1 MSSVCFVYFVVVSRR
16 LMLRLPSILLFASFA
31 LHAAEPAEVKI
42 WPEGAPG
49 QMTPTSAATQEFLRT
64 KAGKTTI
71 TNIHEPT
78 LTVFQPA
85 KPNGTSVI
93 VAPGGGYVF
102 LSAVHEGTQ
111 VCEWLTTIGVTG
123 ILLKYRTPTRDD
135 AAPHE
140 KPVADAA
147 QAIKLVR
154 QKAAE
159 WHLDPKRVG
168 LLGFSAGGNL
178 LAHLACD
185 RDWSLYPQNADEIQ
199 ATKPDFGVMI
209 YGGGFVDSK
218 EPTKLKEGFTVPAD
232 APPMFL
238 ACAHNDGQNSTAS
251 TALYLEYKKQ
261 NIPCELHLFTQG
273 GHGFG
278 MRAESQPINAWPQR
292 CADWMKSMGW
302 LPSVA
307 GLNVDIEAK
316 RVSLEALDIVWRVQ
330 QARNCQDL
338 RGDLSRQIDLLKKA
352 GRLVEAANKA
362 RDIALLEKAD
372 EEFMQEVKRL
382 SNGACNGNH
391 LREYIVSLSNEIKAM
406 EALRNQLMQWERE
419 SAASR

>member
-1 MSSVCFVYFVVVSRR
+1 MRH
-16 LMLRLPSILLFASFA
+16 LLFPALVLASLA
-31 LHAAEPAEVKI
+31 LHAAEPVEIKI

-49 QMTPTSAATQEFLRT
+49 QMAPPSPATLEFLRT
-64 KAGKTTI
+64 KAGKTTL

-147 QAIKLVR
+147 QAIKIVR

-159 WHLDPKRVG
+159 WHLDLRRVG

-185 RDWSLYPQNADEIQ
+185 RGAPLER
-199 ATKPDFGVMI
+199 PDFGVMI
-209 YGGGFVDSK
+209 YGGGFLDSAQ
-218 EPTKLKEGFTVPAD
+218 PGRLKAGFTVPAD

-238 ACAHNDGQNSTAS
+238 ACAHGDGQNPA
-251 TALYLEYKKQ
+251 AAALLYLEYQKLRL
-261 NIPCELHLFTQG
+261 PCELHLFTQG

-278 MRAESQPINAWPQR
+278 MRAENKPVNQWPRR
-292 CADWMKSMGW
+292 CAEWMASMGW
-302 LPSVA
+302 LP
-307 GLNVDIEAK
+307 
-316 RVSLEALDIVWRVQ
+316 
-330 QARNCQDL
+330 
-338 RGDLSRQIDLLKKA
+338 
-352 GRLVEAANKA
+352 
-362 RDIALLEKAD
+362 
-372 EEFMQEVKRL
+372 
-382 SNGACNGNH
+382 
-391 LREYIVSLSNEIKAM
+391 
-406 EALRNQLMQWERE
+406 
-419 SAASR
+419 

>member
-1 MSSVCFVYFVVVSRR
+1 
-16 LMLRLPSILLFASFA
+16 MLRLLLTLVFTSFT
-31 LHAAEPAEVKI
+31 LHAADPAEIKI

-49 QMTPTSAATQEFLRT
+49 QMTPPSPATQEFLRT

-78 LTVFQPA
+78 ITVFQPA

-140 KPVADAA
+140 KPAADAA

-185 RDWSLYPQNADEIQ
+185 RDFSNYPTSYDDTRGGVPN
-199 ATKPDFGVMI
+199 FGVMI
-209 YGGGFVDSK
+209 YGGGFVDPSV
-218 EPTKLKEGFTVPAD
+218 PSRFTKGFSVPVD
-232 APPMFL
+232 APPMFM
-238 ACAHNDGQNSTAS
+238 ACAHDDGQNPVAAVTM
-251 TALYLEYKKQ
+251 YLEYKRLGL
-261 NIPCELHLFTQG
+261 PCELHLFSKG

-278 MRAESQPINAWPQR
+278 IRAQNNPINAWPQR
-292 CADWMKSMGW
+292 CAEW
-302 LPSVA
+302 LEDVGLSYTQTGIERRLALLDARIEKLRLSGAVFNGFDDCGMLTREGQEVSAALQKALDAGKAEEAAILKARVLAIQERFRQRDEADKEVA
-307 GLNVDIEAK
+307 PLRAELNECIRDREKLKTELKRLLKVEEAK
-316 RVSLEALDIVWRVQ
+316 PR
-330 QARNCQDL
+330 
-338 RGDLSRQIDLLKKA
+338 
-352 GRLVEAANKA
+352 
-362 RDIALLEKAD
+362 
-372 EEFMQEVKRL
+372 
-382 SNGACNGNH
+382 
-391 LREYIVSLSNEIKAM
+391 
-406 EALRNQLMQWERE
+406 
-419 SAASR
+419 